1 MPSLQKILVIC
12 PASLKLNW
20 KRELEKWLVKPRT
33 IFIADSKVC
42 PEING
47 IVIIN
52 YDVLHKHEDV
62 IKGTEW
68 DMLICDEAH
77 LCKNGKSR
85 RSRMV
90 VGCRASQKEKA
101 AGMADIPGIDAK
113 KRLLLTGTPIA
124 NRPIELYPLIHYL
137 DPITWSSFW
146 KYAARYTGAS
156 QENGWDTSGAAH
168 LEELQDKLRSTI
180 MVRRLKKDV
189 LKALPPKT
197 RKIVEIPANA
207 EIRALLKQETEVY
220 NEDEMDELETE
231 AEFAKTS
238 DNPEDYKKAVAAL
251 KLRTKAKFEGL
262 STIRR
267 ELAVAKARM
276 PMVQELLEE
285 ALEDSPKLI
294 IFVWHREVAKILM
307 ELFKKSQSQ
316 DGIAVLIM
324 GDTPMHERQANVDR
338 FQKDPSCKVIIGSIG
353 AMGVGLTLT
362 ASSHVIMMELDWV
375 PGNVSQ
381 AEDRAHRIGQHDNVL
396 VEHYVVEGSL
406 DAVMAKRIIAK
417 QNVIDQALD
426 NITETRHV
434 DADIPAP
441 RGGTVVTFDKLAQE
455 AAAMTPK
462 QRLAATLCI
471 RQLAMMCNGAR
482 THDGAGFNKI
492 DAGIGRKLGFA
503 DTLTPKQ
510 CALARKISLKYV
522 RQLQPDLV
530 AQMQ

>member
-1 MPSLQKILVIC
+1 LPSLQKILVIC

-77 LCKNGKSR
+77 LCKNPKSR
-85 RSRMV
+85 RTRMV

-156 QENGWDTSGAAH
+156 QLNQWDTSGACN
-168 LEELQDKLRSTI
+168 LDELQDKLRSTI

-189 LKALPPKT
+189 LKELPPKT

-231 AEFAKTS
+231 AEFAKAS
-238 DNPEDYKKAVAAL
+238 DNPEDYKRAVAAL

-267 ELAVAKARM
+267 ELAVAKAHM
-276 PMVQELLEE
+276 PMVNELLEE

-294 IFVWHREVAKILM
+294 IFAYHKEVIRLIADK
-307 ELFKKSQSQ
+307 FGSQ
-316 DGIAVLIM
+316 AVVIV

-362 ASSHVIMMELDWV
+362 ASSHVILFELDWV

-426 NITETRHV
+426 VITETRHV

-455 AAAMTPK
+455 AALMTPK

-482 THDGAGFNKI
+482 THDGAGFNKL
-492 DAGIGRKLGFA
+492 DTSIGRKLGFA